1 MEADMNLE
9 PNRELQELCINTIR
23 ILSADAVQ
31 NANAGH
37 PGMPMGAAAMA
48 YTLWTQFLNH
58 NPRNPQWFDRDRFV
72 LSGGHGSMLLYS
84 LLYLSGYDL
93 PLEEIKRFRKWG
105 SKTPGHPERGVT
117 PGVEVTTGPLGQGF
131 ANGVGL
137 AIAEAWLAA
146 RYNRPGYK
154 IVDHYTYAICGDG
167 DLMEGI
173 SQEAASVAGHLQ
185 LGKLIYLYDQNHI
198 SLAAAT
204 EIDFTE
210 DVAKRF
216 QACGWHTRVVSD
228 GNDTED
234 VACAIREARA
244 EDQRPSLILARTHIG
259 YGSPH
264 KQDNFTA
271 HGDPLGEEELLAT
284 KKALGWPSVEKF
296 CLPQDSVELFHQA
309 VPRGA
314 QLEDEWQKRFDAYR
328 QAFPKESAEF
338 ESIVSGKLP
347 QNWDVDL
354 PKWKPTD
361 KPIATRAAGS
371 EAINV
376 IARHIPNLVGGS
388 ADLNPSTRTALKGL
402 GDFQSPEVSGPG
414 TLGAVG
420 GEWSY
425 AGRNI
430 AFGVREHAMGA
441 IVNGMAAHGGM
452 LPFSAT
458 FLQFSDY
465 MKPAIRLGA
474 LSKLKAIYVFTHD
487 SIGLGEDG
495 PTHQPIEHLVG
506 LRAIPGLTVIRPADP
521 NEAAEAWAFAVQH
534 NGPTLL
540 VFTRQ
545 SVAHLDRSG
554 AKDPGVARGAYVLAD
569 AEGGPPDVILI
580 GTGSEVSLCM
590 VAREK
595 LKDFGVKARVVSMPS
610 WSLFEAQQE
619 SYRESV
625 LPRGIRKR
633 VTVEAGSPIG
643 WHRWAGDEGTVMGVE
658 RFGASAPGPEVLAH
672 LGFTADRVAAAA
684 LRLLGKNNDADLES
698 GSEATV
704 VTA

>member
-1 MEADMNLE
+1 MNLDR
-9 PNRELQELCINTIR
+9 NRELEELCINTIR
-23 ILSADAVQ
+23 IFSADAVQ
-31 NANAGH
+31 HANAGH

-48 YTLWTQFLNH
+48 YTLWTQFLKH
-58 NPRNPQWFDRDRFV
+58 NPRNPQWFDRDRFI

-93 PLEEIKRFRKWG
+93 PLEEIKHFRKWG
-105 SKTPGHPERGVT
+105 SKAPGHPERGVT

-131 ANGVGL
+131 ANGVGM

-146 RYNRPGYK
+146 RYNRPGHK

-173 SQEAASVAGHLQ
+173 SQEAASLAGHLH

-198 SLAAAT
+198 SLAGAT

-216 QACGWHTRVVSD
+216 EASGWHTRVVSD

-234 VACAIREARA
+234 VARAIREAQA

-259 YGSPH
+259 FGSPH

-284 KKALGWPSVEKF
+284 KKALGWPSMEKF
-296 CLPQDSVELFHQA
+296 YLPQDSVDYFRQA

-314 QLEDEWQKRFDAYR
+314 QMEEEWRKKFDAYK
-328 QAFPKESAEF
+328 QTFSAEAAEF
-338 ESIVSGKLP
+338 ERIASGKLP
-347 QNWDVDL
+347 PDWDVDL

-361 KPIATRAAGS
+361 KPIGTRVAGG
-371 EAINV
+371 EAIN
-376 IARHIPNLVGGS
+376 ALAKHIPNLIGGS

-402 GDFQSPEVSGPG
+402 GDFQSREVSGPG

-441 IVNGMAAHGGM
+441 AVNGMAAHGGVI
-452 LPFSAT
+452 PFSAT
-458 FLQFSDY
+458 FFTFSDY

-474 LSKLKAIYVFTHD
+474 LSDLKAIYVFTHD

-495 PTHQPIEHLVG
+495 PTHQPIEHLAG
-506 LRAIPGLTVIRPADP
+506 LRAVPGLTVIRPADP
-521 NEAAEAWAFAVQH
+521 NEAVEAWAFALQH

-540 VFTRQ
+540 VLTRQ
-545 SVAHLDRSG
+545 TVPHLDRVA
-554 AKDPGVARGAYVLAD
+554 AKNPGVARGAYVLVE
-569 AEGGPPDVILI
+569 AEGSSPDVILI
-580 GTGSEVSLCM
+580 GTGSEVALC
-590 VAREK
+590 VSARER
-595 LKDFGVKARVVSMPS
+595 LKTFGVQARVVSMPS
-610 WSLFEAQQE
+610 WSLFEAQDD

-625 LPRGIRKR
+625 LPKGITKR
-633 VTVEAGSPIG
+633 VTVEAGSPVG
-643 WHRWAGDEGTVMGVE
+643 WHRWAGGEGTVIGVE
-658 RFGASAPGPEVLAH
+658 RFGASAPGEEVLAH

-684 LRLLGKNNDADLES
+684 LRLLGKGKEAGVELA
-698 GSEATV
+698 SEAALV
-704 VTA
+704 RA

>member
-1 MEADMNLE
+1 MN
-9 PNRELQELCINTIR
+9 PKSNRELEDRCINTIR

-48 YTLWTQFLNH
+48 YTLWTRFLKH
-58 NPRNPQWFDRDRFV
+58 NPRNPQWFDRDRFI

-93 PLEEIKRFRKWG
+93 PLDEIKHFRKWG
-105 SKTPGHPERGVT
+105 SKTPGHPERGAT
-117 PGVEVTTGPLGQGF
+117 PGVEATTGPLGQGF
-131 ANGVGL
+131 ADGVGM
-137 AIAEAWLAA
+137 AIAESWLAA
-146 RYNRPGYK
+146 RYNRPGHK

-173 SQEAASVAGHLQ
+173 SQEAASLAGHLH

-198 SLAAAT
+198 SLAGAT

-216 QACGWHTRVVSD
+216 QASGWHTRVALD
-228 GNDTED
+228 GNDTQD
-234 VACAIREARA
+234 LACAIREAQA

-264 KQDNFTA
+264 KQDNFSA
-271 HGDPLGEEELLAT
+271 HGDPLGEEELQAT
-284 KKALGWPSVEKF
+284 KKALGWPSMEKF
-296 CLPQDSVELFHQA
+296 YLPPDAVESFRLA
-309 VPRGA
+309 IPLGA
-314 QLEDEWQKRFDAYR
+314 QLEEQWRKGMDTYK
-328 QAFPKESAEF
+328 QAFPEEAAEF

-347 QNWDVDL
+347 QNWDFDL
-354 PKWKPTD
+354 PIWKPTD
-361 KPIATRAAGS
+361 KPIATRAASG
-371 EAINV
+371 EAINA
-376 IARHIPNLVGGS
+376 IAKHIPNLIGGS
-388 ADLNPSTRTALKGL
+388 ADLNPSTRTALKGQ

-441 IVNGMAAHGGM
+441 AVNGMAAHGSI

-458 FLQFSDY
+458 FLTFSDY

-474 LSKLKAIYVFTHD
+474 LSNLKAIYVFTHD

-495 PTHQPIEHLVG
+495 PTHQPVEQLVG
-506 LRAIPGLTVIRPADP
+506 LRGIPGLTVIRPADP
-521 NEAAEAWAFAVQH
+521 NETSEAWAFAIQH

-540 VFTRQ
+540 VLTRQ
-545 SVAHLDRSG
+545 AVPHLDRSG
-554 AKDPGVARGAYVLAD
+554 AKDPGVGRGAYVLAD
-569 AEGGPPDVILI
+569 AEGGPLDVILI
-580 GTGSEVSLCM
+580 GTGSEVSLC
-590 VAREK
+590 VSAREK
-595 LKDFGVKARVVSMPS
+595 LKTFGVRARVVSMPS
-610 WSLFEAQQE
+610 WSLFEVQDA

-625 LPRGIRKR
+625 LPRNIKKR
-633 VTVEAGSPIG
+633 VTVEAASPIG
-643 WHRWAGDEGTVMGVE
+643 WHRWAGDEGAVIGLE
-658 RFGASAPGPEVLAH
+658 RFGASAPGQEVLDH
-672 LGFTADRVAAAA
+672 LGFTADHVASAA
-684 LRLLGKNNDADLES
+684 LRLLGKNIDVDHEFGA
-698 GSEATV
+698 EATFA
-704 VTA
+704 T